1 MLATKFLLGT
11 TLMATTGI
19 GNLILVSAIQS
30 TVYYTTTLC
39 LWGLTTGAKKIY
51 HTLKKKPVIN

>member
-1 MLATKFLLGT
+1 MLVPKLLIGT

-19 GNLILVSAIQS
+19 GNLFLVTAIQS
-30 TVYYTTTLC
+30 TVYYTTTWC

-51 HTLKKKPVIN
+51 KTLTKKPSDQ